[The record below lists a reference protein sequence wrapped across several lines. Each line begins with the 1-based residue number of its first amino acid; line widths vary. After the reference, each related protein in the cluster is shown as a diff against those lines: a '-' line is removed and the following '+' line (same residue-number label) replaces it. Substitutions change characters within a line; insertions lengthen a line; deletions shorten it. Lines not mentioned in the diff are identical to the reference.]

1 MKPEL
6 RLKRRRY
13 KRAPSGHMTHSVR
26 QRHGDA
32 TLEKLSEQR
41 NTGSEAQKEYK
52 SSLKTDDSTGN
63 KRFWLDASDVV
74 SPDCPHNPNEQTWK
88 QKEEPNDYRK
98 TVMVV
103 VARNK
108 GQTSSVAHLATT
120 VHSY

>member
-13 KRAPSGHMTHSVR
+13 KRAPSGLMTHSVR